1 VTSVTHS
8 PGPGTVS
15 SITTSFAYQGLGSGL
30 FDQLTSVIDPLLNVT
45 HYYYDG
51 SGNLTSII
59 DPKVQTSTYGYNAL
73 GQLTSATTPLH
84 ETTTYGYSPT
94 DDLTSI
100 TDALTPPNVTNF
112 TTDDLGRV
120 TQVTTPLGHT
130 ASYAYDT
137 LDHVIKATDGNGN
150 TTTYTYDLLGLPA
163 GMTDAAGNPTTITRP
178 NTLNKETVCDALSHC
193 VVANF
198 DYAGKDT
205 DVTDKLSIKTV
216 FSYDTLQ
223 RVSQANINSTSTPN
237 YDRRTI
243 ALTYDSLDRPTV
255 LADTI
260 TGTSNSLTNTINY
273 QYDGVDN
280 VVSENV
286 QVPQGQSNTNT
297 TIAYQYDG
305 DSRRTQTAITGTGSG
320 ETYNYLYDPDSE
332 LTGVSGGPLSAS
344 LVYDPDGHR
353 TSLAVGS
360 VTTGYFY
367 DYDSRLTSLSYNG
380 NSLGQITYNYDNDGR
395 VTSEGDSLASLNLPQ
410 TEGANTANTYSF
422 INQITSWNGFAPSVP
437 DFAGNLTEDPVT
449 KAQYFWDSRN
459 QLSSITGGPATTF
472 NAAYDATM
480 RRYDQNTAFGGTT
493 TYLHDEK
500 DVAQSAT
507 TGGQS
512 NPVNNYLTMPG
523 TGEVLAF
530 TTTGGT
536 YVPLHDRLGST
547 IGLVNSSNVL
557 QTQYTYD
564 PYGNVTSSGQASSY
578 PYLFAGMELDSTGLY
593 HTQTRYYNPAI
604 GRFLSAD
611 GGLAPNLFTYADDD
625 PINANDPSG
634 RSPEYASGAGSISPL
649 ASPEVQA
656 TGSSPQDSSLDGV
669 LMAQEDGAGGGGE
682 CGSGDCSIPVPPNF
696 FSNNSLGMD
705 IVDFFESLFG
715 GGSSK
720 PAFIPPGYRR
730 AAHYPSIHFIT
741 DSEAQIEEYTPDQKQ
756 SSIGIET
763 ASVFRSADYYN
774 LNFNVAIENPYTG
787 QWFGVSLSISRDRY
801 GDWFL
806 AAPGISFGKTPYMV
820 SFSATGNW
828 MDQKSTPT
836 RKQLENFLSGNGYN
850 VTYGRGWGVISES
863 FNKSG
868 KATGFGIGSP
878 QKGGSWNYSWELP

>member
-1 VTSVTHS
+1 
-8 PGPGTVS
+8 
-15 SITTSFAYQGLGSGL
+15 
-30 FDQLTSVIDPLLNVT
+30 
-45 HYYYDG
+45 
-51 SGNLTSII
+51 
-59 DPKVQTSTYGYNAL
+59 
-73 GQLTSATTPLH
+73 
-84 ETTTYGYSPT
+84 
-94 DDLTSI
+94 
-100 TDALTPPNVTNF
+100 
-112 TTDDLGRV
+112 
-120 TQVTTPLGHT
+120 
-130 ASYAYDT
+130 
-137 LDHVIKATDGNGN
+137 
-150 TTTYTYDLLGLPA
+150 
-163 GMTDAAGNPTTITRP
+163 
-178 NTLNKETVCDALSHC
+178 
-193 VVANF
+193 
-198 DYAGKDT
+198 
-205 DVTDKLSIKTV
+205 
-216 FSYDTLQ
+216 
-223 RVSQANINSTSTPN
+223 
-237 YDRRTI
+237 
-243 ALTYDSLDRPTV
+243 
-255 LADTI
+255 
-260 TGTSNSLTNTINY
+260 
-273 QYDGVDN
+273 
-280 VVSENV
+280 
-286 QVPQGQSNTNT
+286 
-297 TIAYQYDG
+297 
-305 DSRRTQTAITGTGSG
+305 
-320 ETYNYLYDPDSE
+320 
-332 LTGVSGGPLSAS
+332 
-344 LVYDPDGHR
+344 
-353 TSLAVGS
+353 
-360 VTTGYFY
+360 
-367 DYDSRLTSLSYNG
+367 
-380 NSLGQITYNYDNDGR
+380 
-395 VTSEGDSLASLNLPQ
+395 
-410 TEGANTANTYSF
+410 
-422 INQITSWNGFAPSVP
+422 
-437 DFAGNLTEDPVT
+437 
-449 KAQYFWDSRN
+449 
-459 QLSSITGGPATTF
+459 
-472 NAAYDATM
+472 
-480 RRYDQNTAFGGTT
+480 
-493 TYLHDEK
+493 
-500 DVAQSAT
+500 
-507 TGGQS
+507 
-512 NPVNNYLTMPG
+512 
-523 TGEVLAF
+523 
-530 TTTGGT
+530 
-536 YVPLHDRLGST
+536 
-547 IGLVNSSNVL
+547 
-557 QTQYTYD
+557 
-564 PYGNVTSSGQASSY
+564 
-578 PYLFAGMELDSTGLY
+578 MELDSTGLY